1 MLDSGT
7 DFEVYAEKAA
17 KSFKILNRGVTR
29 TDLPVRRTT
38 LAALWK
44 VKSPGSERLQEGRYD
59 AVAAVPGRNVA
70 LHKDEVLKM
79 RLNN

>member
-7 DFEVYAEKAA
+7 DFEVYAERAA

-29 TDLPVRRTT
+29 TDLPFRRTT

-44 VKSPGSERLQEGRYD
+44 MPSSESSIFHYKQ
-59 AVAAVPGRNVA
+59 
-70 LHKDEVLKM
+70 
-79 RLNN
+79 